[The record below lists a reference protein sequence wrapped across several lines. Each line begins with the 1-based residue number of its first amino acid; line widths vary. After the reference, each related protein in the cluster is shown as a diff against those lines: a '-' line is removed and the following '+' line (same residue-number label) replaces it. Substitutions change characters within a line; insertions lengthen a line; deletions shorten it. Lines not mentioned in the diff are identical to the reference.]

1 MAVVMPKRR
10 VPGHLNRRP
19 RRRDD
24 ARPNLPSAPPPLDPT
39 RDAAAAPEAV
49 GAPVPAPTPGGRP
62 PRPTQR
68 LGGAS
73 RFVRSAA
80 PPPEVQVDYRYVMA
94 DLRQLCTWA
103 ALAFVILL
111 GLTLVIR

>member
-1 MAVVMPKRR
+1 MALVMPKRR

-24 ARPNLPSAPPPLDPT
+24 SRPNLPSAPPPLEPA
-39 RDAAAAPEAV
+39 RDAATAPEA
-49 GAPVPAPTPGGRP
+49 GAPTPGGRP

-80 PPPEVQVDYRYVMA
+80 PPPEVQIDYRQVVA
-94 DLRQLCTWA
+94 DLRQIGILA
-103 ALAFVILL
+103 AIAFLILIGLTFVI
-111 GLTLVIR
+111 R